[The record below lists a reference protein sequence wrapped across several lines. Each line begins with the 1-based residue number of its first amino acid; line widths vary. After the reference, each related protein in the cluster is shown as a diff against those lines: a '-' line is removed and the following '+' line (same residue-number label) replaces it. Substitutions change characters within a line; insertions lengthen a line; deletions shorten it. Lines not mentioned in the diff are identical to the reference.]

1 MDTLVEKRKSF
12 VNQSKRFSVAFS
24 FILQLVLLMAGYQI
38 LTEDEMTKAGI
49 HLDYYRGKEK
59 L

>member
-38 LTEDEMTKAGI
+38 LTKDEMTKAGI
-49 HLDYYRGKEK
+49 HLDYYRNEEK